1 MQYSGYASSFDDV
14 HIDGN
19 VDELKFVAY
28 YSKNNKILAA
38 SSMNVPSS
46 MQIINEA
53 MRLNLMPTA
62 SEIKNGSVTLKDI
75 QNKIVAAGSR
85 SSCGKAGCCK
95 NKNWFFVCY

>member
-1 MQYSGYASSFDDV
+1 
-14 HIDGN
+14 
-19 VDELKFVAY
+19 
-28 YSKNNKILAA
+28 
-38 SSMNVPSS
+38 
-46 MQIINEA
+46 

-95 NKNWFFVCY
+95 NKN